1 MVKYAANLSMLYTEV
16 DVLDRFKKA
25 AEAGFT
31 HVEMLFPFHYDLD
44 RIERELKSNGLTMI
58 LFDTDAGDLTGP
70 LDAGVVD
77 AVRAVPGV
85 TIAEPDIQGV
95 ATILG
100 TDGRPVGGNGP
111 PTIGV

>member
-58 LFDTDAGDLTGP
+58 LFDTDAGDFADVDVVRRLQEV
-70 LDAGVVD
+70 GVGVEGD
-77 AVRAVPGV
+77 VGRGLGGSPPALRA
-85 TIAEPDIQGV
+85 
-95 ATILG
+95 
-100 TDGRPVGGNGP
+100 RRW
-111 PTIGV
+111 